1 MIWSESNII
10 LAIVGMVTLFTN
22 YHLAKLQPNYFNILW
37 QTKQKLSKNDDWF
50 IRNAIYCW
58 LNYFGEEH
66 QWHMVLCIMNSHNAF
81 VPTKPR
87 PAKRRKTTNAT
98 PKTTT

>member
-1 MIWSESNII
+1 MRLLSPGSVLTESPLNTM
-10 LAIVGMVTLFTN
+10 ANVTPP
-22 YHLAKLQPNYFNILW
+22 K
-37 QTKQKLSKNDDWF
+37 DDNWF

-66 QWHMVLCIMNSHNAF
+66 QWHAKYTELAQRETYL
-81 VPTKPR
+81 PKPR

-98 PKTTT
+98 TKTTTE